1 MQVTLYKRKDSKFYW
16 IWYYRNGKRI
26 KESTKATN
34 RRIAQQIAD
43 HKEEELLRALGIED
57 PDRLLLST
65 LIREVILDYRANKK
79 KSIDDVTARSKH
91 LLSFFS
97 TTNIISDSATKERK
111 NQKEKANADPSQKS
125 WLKSQRNM
133 KRASVRKAPPVRMR
147 RNQKRITETT
157 FCLKGNSGRYDG
169 GFFS

>member
-1 MQVTLYKRKDSKFYW
+1 MRVTLFKRRDSKCYW

-65 LIREVILDYRANKK
+65 LILEVIADYRVNKK
-79 KSIDDVTARSKH
+79 KLI
-91 LLSFFS
+91 
-97 TTNIISDSATKERK
+97 
-111 NQKEKANADPSQKS
+111 
-125 WLKSQRNM
+125 
-133 KRASVRKAPPVRMR
+133 
-147 RNQKRITETT
+147 
-157 FCLKGNSGRYDG
+157 
-169 GFFS
+169 